1 MHPELLLRTILFLP
15 FAGFLLLILS
25 GKKVDNGAG
34 WIGLCF
40 SLAGLGLTAWLGSG
54 PLSSVSFVWF
64 ELKEAFRFGFQV
76 DVLSVRMLLLV
87 LFVASLVQLFSIE
100 YMREEDGRYR
110 YFAFLQLF
118 VGSMLGIVLADN
130 LLILYI
136 FWELVGVS
144 SYLLIGF
151 WYQKKEATAA
161 AKKAFLVNRVGDVGL
176 ALGIFGVWHRFGSLD
191 YAVLSAAAPDT
202 YLTVIGLLL
211 FCGTIAKSAQFPLH
225 VWLPDAMEGPTPV
238 SALIHAATMVAAGVF
253 LLARIFPILTP
264 DALAVVA
271 TIGAVTMLMGAVY
284 ALRQTDIKKTLA
296 YSTVSQLGLMVLAV
310 GVGAPQAALFHLF
323 THAFFKAGLFLSSGS
338 VIHSLHHAGHGFDAQ
353 DVRIMGGLRKKL
365 PVTFWTYTIC
375 AAALAGLPLT
385 SGFLS
390 KDEILHEAFTLTAHS
405 WKIIFPVAALVS
417 AGLTAFYMTKQ
428 WLQVFWG
435 EWRNPML
442 GFAHVHESTWLIKTP
457 LVLLAGLS
465 TAFVFSLNPLGEHF
479 SPWVAAG
486 SVAVAAAGFGLAW
499 VRYRGGVVRNEK
511 ELPLLD
517 PLYDVFFVAPVLK
530 AARASAW
537 LDRVVIDN
545 AVILSAKAQVVLA
558 HLAGW
563 TDRYLVDGIPTGT
576 AWLSGWIG
584 GMTRR
589 IQGRAAQ
596 SYVIVAVLGLAVLLI
611 WWTW

>member
-25 GKKVDNGAG
+25 GKKVDHLAG
-34 WIGLCF
+34 WAGLGV
-40 SLAGLGLTAWLGSG
+40 SLAGLGLAAWLGSQ
-54 PLSSVSFVWF
+54 PFSSVSVVWF
-64 ELKEAFRFGFQV
+64 QLKDAFRFGFQV
-76 DVLSVRMLLLV
+76 DMLTVRMLLLV

-100 YMREEDGRYR
+100 YMREEEGRCR

-130 LLILYI
+130 LLILYV
-136 FWELVGVS
+136 FWELVGLS

-176 ALGIFGVWHRFGSLD
+176 ALGIFGVWHRFGTLD
-191 YAVLSAAAPDT
+191 YAALSAATPDT

-225 VWLPDAMEGPTPV
+225 IWLPDAMEGPTPV

-253 LLARIFPILTP
+253 LLARIFPLLTP
-264 DALAVVA
+264 DALVVVAVVG
-271 TIGAVTMLMGAVY
+271 TITMLMGAIY

-310 GVGAPQAALFHLF
+310 GVGAPKAALFHLF

-353 DVRIMGGLRKKL
+353 DVRLMGGLRKKL
-365 PVTFWTYTIC
+365 PVTFWAYTLC

-405 WKIIFPVAALVS
+405 WQIVFPIAALAS
-417 AGLTAFYMTKQ
+417 AGLTAFYMMKQ

-435 EWRNPML
+435 EWRNPLL
-442 GFAHVHESTWLIKTP
+442 GFAHVHESTWLIKAP
-457 LVLLAGLS
+457 LMLLAGLS
-465 TAFVFSLNPLGEHF
+465 TAFVFSLNPFGEHVA
-479 SPWVAAG
+479 PGVAAG
-486 SVAVAAAGFGLAW
+486 SVAVAAAGLGLAW
-499 VRYRGGVVRNEK
+499 LRYRNGQVRPEK

-517 PLYDVFFVAPVLK
+517 PLYDTFFVTPVLK

-537 LDRVVIDN
+537 LDRVVIDA
-545 AVILSAKAQVVLA
+545 AVVWSAKGQVVLA

-563 TDRYLVDGIPTGT
+563 SDRYLVDGIPTGI
-576 AWLSGWIG
+576 AWLSGRLG
-584 GMTRR
+584 RLTRG